1 MCAKEHLPC
10 VQLGKDA
17 RHGPDVT
24 LHVPLL
30 TVQDDLRRTILTRV
44 HYLRVVLLLIGR
56 ATEINQFNFDNFWA
70 IPHTLRG
77 FEWLQSGVIITGI
90 FIAFLWAI
98 DLKLVLDLQ
107 GPEGSIEWIN

>member
-1 MCAKEHLPC
+1 MRAKEHLPR

-30 TVQDDLRRTILTRV
+30 AVQDDLRRTILTRV
-44 HYLRVVLLLIGR
+44 HYLSVVLLLIGR

-77 FEWLQSGVIITGI
+77 FQWLKSGVIITGV
-90 FIAFLWAI
+90 FVAFLWAI